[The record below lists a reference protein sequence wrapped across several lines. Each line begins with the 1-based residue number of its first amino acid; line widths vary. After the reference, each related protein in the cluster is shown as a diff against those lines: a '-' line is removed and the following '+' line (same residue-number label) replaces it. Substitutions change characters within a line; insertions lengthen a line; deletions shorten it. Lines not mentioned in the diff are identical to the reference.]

1 MFILSHPTGNAFVR
15 AAARA
20 LHTSGRLHA
29 FHTTVVAPRLEWPAP
44 AGPLRRLLSR
54 RRFDEIPRRLI
65 RTHPWRESVRLLA
78 PTIGLNRLSRK
89 GAWAGI
95 DAVYEQFDRDVAAE
109 IGRLPARDSV
119 AGVYGYEDASVY
131 TFRSARSLGLT
142 CVYELPI
149 AHWATT
155 QRLLREEADRLP
167 AWRPTLHGIDDP
179 DEKLERKALELEL
192 ADAIFVPSRFV
203 LETLPPAILT
213 GKPCLV
219 APFGSPFPHAD
230 DRPMRQP
237 TDRLRVLFAGAMTQR
252 KGLADLFAAMKL
264 VDRSDV
270 ELVVM
275 GSPLAP
281 MSFYRGQCPGFVY
294 EGARSHDEVLSLMRT
309 CDVLALPSIV
319 EGRALVQQEALASG
333 LPLLV
338 TPNAGGE
345 DLVEQ
350 GKTGF
355 LVPIRAPAVL
365 AERITW
371 FADHRSAL
379 VAMRQAAKAK
389 ALATGWAQYEKRIGE
404 AVSVATHRRCRVDSC
419 AS

>member
-44 AGPLRRLLSR
+44 AGPMRRLLSR

-119 AGVYGYEDASVY
+119 AGVYGYEDASVH

-167 AWRPTLHGIDDP
+167 AWRPTLRGIDDP

-230 DRPMRQP
+230 DRRVRQP

-294 EGARSHDEVLSLMRT
+294 EGPRSHDEVLSLMRT

-389 ALATGWAQYEKRIGE
+389 ALATGWAQYERRLGE

>member
-44 AGPLRRLLSR
+44 AGPMRRLLSR

-119 AGVYGYEDASVY
+119 AGVYGYEDASVH

-230 DRPMRQP
+230 DRRVRQP

-294 EGARSHDEVLSLMRT
+294 EGPRSHDEVLSLMRT

-389 ALATGWAQYEKRIGE
+389 ALATGWAQYERRIGE

>member
-1 MFILSHPTGNAFVR
+1 MFILSHPTGNAFVS

-29 FHTTVVAPRLEWPAP
+29 FHTTVVAPRLAWPAP
-44 AGPLRRLLSR
+44 AGPIRRLLSR

-109 IGRLPARDSV
+109 IGRLPARGSV
-119 AGVYGYEDASVY
+119 TGVYGYEDASVH

-167 AWRPTLHGIDDP
+167 SWRPTLHGIDDP

-213 GKPCLV
+213 G
-219 APFGSPFPHAD
+219 
-230 DRPMRQP
+230 
-237 TDRLRVLFAGAMTQR
+237 
-252 KGLADLFAAMKL
+252 
-264 VDRSDV
+264 
-270 ELVVM
+270 
-275 GSPLAP
+275 
-281 MSFYRGQCPGFVY
+281 
-294 EGARSHDEVLSLMRT
+294 
-309 CDVLALPSIV
+309 
-319 EGRALVQQEALASG
+319 
-333 LPLLV
+333 
-338 TPNAGGE
+338 
-345 DLVEQ
+345 
-350 GKTGF
+350 
-355 LVPIRAPAVL
+355 
-365 AERITW
+365 
-371 FADHRSAL
+371 
-379 VAMRQAAKAK
+379 
-389 ALATGWAQYEKRIGE
+389 
-404 AVSVATHRRCRVDSC
+404 
-419 AS
+419 

>member
-44 AGPLRRLLSR
+44 AGPILRLLSR

-109 IGRLPARDSV
+109 IGRLPARASV
-119 AGVYGYEDASVY
+119 VGVYGYEDASVH

-179 DEKLERKALELEL
+179 DEKLERKARELEL

-219 APFGSPFPHAD
+219 APFGSPLPHAD
-230 DRPMRQP
+230 DRPVRRP
-237 TDRLRVLFAGAMTQR
+237 ADRLRILFAGAMTQR

-281 MSFYRGQCPGFVY
+281 MSFYRAECPGFVY
-294 EGARSHDEVLSLMRT
+294 EGPRSHDEVLSLMRT

-355 LVPIRAPAVL
+355 LIPIRAPAVL

-404 AVSVATHRRCRVDSC
+404 AVSVATHRRRRVDSC